1 MNENDGFGLY
11 IAMLCKLIIC
21 ALLARGRAV
30 PSELRF
36 GEDRFEW
43 RPTPTSLSI
52 PAAKRLTFRTHAGAI
67 TKAFMLVRDAVSNRR
82 LHALELGEQDGIL
95 ETGITDI
102 LNISLRVDQLYTKG
116 NNETSTFWDIVYLLI
131 I

>member
-1 MNENDGFGLY
+1 
-11 IAMLCKLIIC
+11 MLCKLIIC
-21 ALLARGRAV
+21 ALLACGGALTLA

-36 GEDRFEW
+36 EEDGLEW

-67 TKAFMLVRDAVSNRR
+67 TKAFMLVRDVVSNRR
-82 LHALELGEQDGIL
+82 LYVLELGTQDGIL
-95 ETGITDI
+95 ETGVIDH
-102 LNISLRVDQLYTKG
+102 LNVSLRVDQLYARG
-116 NNETSTFWDIVYLLI
+116 NNETNTFWDVVYLLI